1 MERDCD
7 SAAGL
12 YLWVCDPRGVMNSWD
27 LVAAFAERGIV
38 VAPGD
43 FYGEAGVGFVRIAL
57 TASDERISA
66 ACQRLVAE
74 PIVEISSSPAR
85 ASAPI
90 DRSI

>member
-1 MERDCD
+1 
-7 SAAGL
+7 
-12 YLWVCDPRGVMNSWD
+12 MNSWD

-57 TASDERISA
+57 TASDERIAA

-74 PIVEISSSPAR
+74 PIVEISSRPAS
-85 ASAPI
+85 ANAPI